1 MTKEIRLLTGRHA
14 GARIKLN
21 PTQMRIGNDDEAEI
35 QISDW
40 DQPTMLL
47 SQHDDGSLTIADAA
61 HHGEPIALEDFKP
74 HRFGDVVLCA
84 GETDAQ
90 WPTDIDLL
98 QSLLVP
104 APIQEAD
111 VKVEAEAESELGL
124 TSDADEETMHGA
136 ATLPAAPKHR
146 RGAHVAGVVAVA
158 VLAVGSA
165 GIALPAVL
173 HPHLGVAPHGI
184 VVPQPTVD
192 QLQRAL
198 GRLHEADVTVTPEG
212 GRFDVIGVVPD
223 SASETLV
230 RTALETIAPGRIVW
244 RLGCVDQ
251 ITRDLQ
257 ESLHDPALK
266 VSYLGNRE
274 FGVSGIAKDTSA
286 VQATLMQMSA
296 DLQPMVKQVAQQFT
310 PDDRM
315 AMPSAVE
322 SLLAVDDLQYVEGG
336 DGTKQFI
343 DSRAVAQKLN

>member
-21 PTQMRIGNDDEAEI
+21 PTLMRIGNDDEAEI

-40 DQPTMLL
+40 DQPTMQL

-74 HRFGDVVLCA
+74 QRFGQIVLCA
-84 GETDAQ
+84 GDTDAQ
-90 WPTDIDLL
+90 WPPDIDLL
-98 QSLLVP
+98 ESLLVP
-104 APIQEAD
+104 ASVPVAE
-111 VKVEAEAESELGL
+111 VEAEPEPSLGS
-124 TSDADEETMHGA
+124 TAVDEATPAA
-136 ATLPAAPKHR
+136 ATLPVAPKHR
-146 RGAHVAGVVAVA
+146 RGVHVAGVVAVA

-173 HPHLGVAPHGI
+173 HPHTGAVPHDI
-184 VVPQPTVD
+184 VPQPTVD
-192 QLQRAL
+192 HLQRAL
-198 GRLHEADVTVTPEG
+198 GRLHQADVTITPEG
-212 GRFDVIGVVPD
+212 SRFDVVGLVPD
-223 SASETLV
+223 STSETLL

-257 ESLHDPALK
+257 ESLHDSALQ
-266 VSYLGNRE
+266 VRYLGNRE

-286 VQATLMQMSA
+286 AQATLMQMSA
-296 DLQPMVKQVAQQFT
+296 DLQPMVTHVAQQFT

-315 AMPSAVE
+315 AMPAAVE
-322 SLLAVDDLQYVEGG
+322 SLLAVDDLQYVEAG

-343 DSRAVAQKLN
+343 DSRAAAQKLN

>member
-14 GARIKLN
+14 GARIQLN

-47 SQHDDGSLTIADAA
+47 SQHEDGSLTIADAA

-74 HRFGDVVLCA
+74 HRFGYIVVCA
-84 GETDAQ
+84 GETDEE
-90 WPTDIDLL
+90 WPTDIELL
-98 QSLLVP
+98 ESLLVP
-104 APIQEAD
+104 APIPEPE
-111 VKVEAEAESELGL
+111 VEAELEPESALGFA
-124 TSDADEETMHGA
+124 ADQ
-136 ATLPAAPKHR
+136 ATAPADMLQAAPKHR

-158 VLAVGSA
+158 MLAVGSA

-173 HPHLGVAPHGI
+173 HPRTGVSPHGI
-184 VVPQPTVD
+184 VQQPTVD

-198 GRLHEADVTVTPEG
+198 GRLHQADVTVTPAG
-212 GRFDVIGVVPD
+212 SRFDVVGVVPD
-223 SASETLV
+223 STSEALV

-257 ESLHDPALK
+257 ESLNDPTLQ
-266 VSYLGNRE
+266 VHYLGNRA

-286 VQATLMQMSA
+286 AQATLMQMSA
-296 DLQPMVKQVAQQFT
+296 DLKPMVTQVAQQFT

-315 AMPSAVE
+315 AMPTAVE
-322 SLLAVDDLQYVEGG
+322 SLLAVDDLQYVEAG

-343 DSRAVAQKLN
+343 DSRAAAQKLN